1 MAEETKLCPCPREG
15 VVTVAKADLGY
26 RVSCSG
32 CIASVTEAKE
42 KDALAV
48 WDRVSAREPKV
59 CCLDPANSTVRPL
72 ATRDLIIKCGVCG
85 SRRLPIGMV
94 SALVQGDMRKECC
107 AKPENLR
114 RQQLRDDLMVNV
126 CRVCNCRHFELS
138 VEAGKL
144 LSEVKPVA

>member
-1 MAEETKLCPCPREG
+1 
-15 VVTVAKADLGY
+15 
-26 RVSCSG
+26 
-32 CIASVTEAKE
+32 
-42 KDALAV
+42 
-48 WDRVSAREPKV
+48 
-59 CCLDPANSTVRPL
+59 
-72 ATRDLIIKCGVCG
+72 
-85 SRRLPIGMV
+85 MV